1 MPQFKKKTML
11 KLVLKMDQ
19 PRPLFGVSFSLK
31 HIFTEKNVS
40 FSGIRTRIVGLQGK
54 HAYHYTTT
62 TTTTALQVHLF
73 VYSINS

>member
-40 FSGIRTRIVGLQGK
+40 FSGIRTRIVGLKGE
-54 HAYHYTTT
+54 HADHLTKN
-62 TTTTALQVHLF
+62 TAPF
-73 VYSINS
+73 